1 MLKCRQYQL
10 VSMVQV
16 TVNLDDETFE
26 KLRKEKDESGLSM
39 SKLVLLHLKG
49 MKVVNAEA

>member
-1 MLKCRQYQL
+1 
-10 VSMVQV
+10 MVQV

-26 KLRKEKDESGLSM
+26 QLRKEKQASGLSI

-49 MKVVNAEA
+49 KKVVDAQA